1 MMGSRSARSGAPVRQ
16 AAEADPGVRVVYRVL
31 ADLLVIAHL
40 AFIVF
45 VVGGG
50 VLAFHRWW
58 LALLHLPA
66 ALWGVVVEV
75 SGGFC
80 PLTPL
85 ENELRRLSG
94 SAGYPGGFVEHYLL
108 PVVYPTGLSFRVQLV
123 LALVVLVANLV
134 IYGLVARHWV
144 ARNRGLAA

>member
-1 MMGSRSARSGAPVRQ
+1 MVHRA
-16 AAEADPGVRVVYRVL
+16 L
-31 ADLLVIAHL
+31 ADLLAVAHL
-40 AFIVF
+40 AFIGF
-45 VVGGG
+45 VVLGGL
-50 VLAFHRWW
+50 LAFHRWW

-66 ALWGVVVEV
+66 AVWGVFIEV

-108 PVVYPTGLSFRVQLV
+108 PLIYPTGLTREIQLV
-123 LALVVLVANLV
+123 LAVLVLLANLV
-134 IYGLVARHWV
+134 VYGFVAHHWV
-144 ARNRGLAA
+144 GQRRKKLAARGTRR